1 MLIRGRN
8 ALGDS
13 QFIGSKGG
21 VTVKK
26 TRLGLLVFVLVGCC
40 IVGFFFRRMRNA
52 RPWESSIRAFEEADR
67 VHPPKLGGIIFTGS
81 SSIKLWL
88 TLADDMKPLYVLNRG
103 FGGSQIADVNQ
114 YAGRIVIPY
123 KPRAVVLYAGENDL
137 SGQSKSPE
145 TVSGDFKR
153 FVEIIHSRL
162 PDTWI
167 YYVSMKPSPSR
178 WSYWDKL
185 KKTNQMIEAF
195 CRTQDRVQFIDV
207 TAVML
212 NANGQP
218 RRELFRSDNLHMNAQ
233 GYSLWTAIIKP
244 VLQSRFGSP
253 PMSWRQD
260 GTGWSVTRLDLWA
273 GRECRAV
280 AKALGPFYSRKRR
293 IPDSVVV
300 SRGCQ
305 KCYDGQN
312 PLSLL

>member
-8 ALGDS
+8 ALGES
-13 QFIGSKGG
+13 QFIDSKGG
-21 VTVKK
+21 VSVKK
-26 TRLGLLVFVLVGCC
+26 TRLGLLVFVLLGCC
-40 IVGFFFRRMRNA
+40 IAGYSFWLRHNVN
-52 RPWESSIRAFEEADR
+52 PWESSIRAFEEADR
-67 VHPPKLGGIIFTGS
+67 VHPPKPGGIVFTGS
-81 SSIKLWL
+81 SSIKLWH

-123 KPRAVVLYAGENDL
+123 RPRAVVLYAGENDL
-137 SGQSKSPE
+137 SGRWSKSPE

-167 YYVSMKPSPSR
+167 YYVSMKPSPLR
-178 WSYWDKL
+178 WSNWDKL

-207 TAVML
+207 SAAML

-218 RRELFRSDNLHMNAQ
+218 RSELFGSDPLHMNAQ

-244 VLQSRFGSP
+244 VLLSRFGSP
-253 PMSWRQD
+253 PISWHQD
-260 GTGWSVTRLDLWA
+260 GTGLRNSA
-273 GRECRAV
+273 GR
-280 AKALGPFYSRKRR
+280 LRK
-293 IPDSVVV
+293 
-300 SRGCQ
+300 GCVRFW
-305 KCYDGQN
+305 
-312 PLSLL
+312 S